1 MGTNGNGGRTDKK
14 KGIKML
20 EKSLADKMLPPL
32 PSPVALAVAS
42 GKIVFY
48 GEFRRGLAVEFSG
61 KGGKVFHQ
69 SKSSVETES
78 GTITV
83 AEFLPDN
90 VDYTKWAP
98 SFTKGDMV
106 FGVVRTCEESS
117 GVQVVQAKLHG
128 VKP

>member
-1 MGTNGNGGRTDKK
+1 MVVEQTK
-14 KGIKML
+14 KGIKMV

-32 PSPVALAVAS
+32 PSPVALAVAG

-48 GEFRRGLAVEFSG
+48 GEFRRGIPVEFSG

-69 SKSSVETES
+69 SKCTVETEG

-83 AEFLPDN
+83 VEFLPDN
-90 VDYTKWAP
+90 VDYTKWVP
-98 SFTKGDMV
+98 SFSKGEMV
-106 FGVVRTCEESS
+106 FGVVRTCDENS